1 MEETETEEITPE
13 ETVTTPSPSA
23 EEGTPTETEKEDS
36 SDLYGSG
43 EDITTTAEPEYV
55 DFSNDEE
62 LSIFK
67 DIFDNSRI
75 TTGDFE
81 KFQQLI
87 ADMSSVKEFSK
98 IMTESYGDEAA
109 TVLKDYQTLTND
121 IFTPQEKETLNRLPA
136 YYKNLMVK
144 LGKTLGDRYNK
155 LKQDYGIT
163 SQETQALPEYSAEN
177 LNERFNKLT
186 ERLLNGGLTSEEYQR
201 IKQER
206 LELAKHM

>member
-13 ETVTTPSPSA
+13 EIVTTPSPSA

-98 IMTESYGDEAA
+98 IMTESYGNEAA